1 MEGTKRIMD
10 IIEFVEKVCGCQ
22 LLDYQKEFLRKMQD
36 VSRDSDYQMLCLRSG
51 RIVLVP
57 ENSHVEPSRAHDG
70 YKSDIC
76 FVDEI
81 EHLRNESFKLR
92 QQEFA
97 EKEIAKFINA
107 MGKRNEDGMDQ
118 C

>member
-10 IIEFVEKVCGCQ
+10 IIEFVEKVCGCP
-22 LLDYQKEFLRKMQD
+22 LLEYQKEFLRKMQN
-36 VSRDSDYQMLCLRSG
+36 VSRDGDYQMLCLRSG

-57 ENSHVEPSRAHDG
+57 EGQGS
-70 YKSDIC
+70 KSDIR

-81 EHLRNESFKLR
+81 EYLQNESFKLR

-97 EKEIAKFINA
+97 EREIAKFINA
-107 MGKRNEDGMDQ
+107 TGKGK
-118 C
+118 

>member
-10 IIEFVEKVCGCQ
+10 IIEFVEKVCGCP
-22 LLDYQKEFLRKMQD
+22 LLDYQKEFLRKMQS
-36 VSRDSDYQMLCLRSG
+36 VSRNGDYQMLCLRSG
-51 RIVLVP
+51 RIVLIP
-57 ENSHVEPSRAHDG
+57 EGQG

-81 EHLRNESFKLR
+81 EYLRDKTFKLR

-97 EKEIAKFINA
+97 EKEIAKLINA
-107 MGKRNEDGMDQ
+107 VGKRK
-118 C
+118 

>member
-1 MEGTKRIMD
+1 MD
-10 IIEFVEKVCGCQ
+10 IIEFVEKVCGCP
-22 LLDYQKEFLRKMQD
+22 LLDYQKEFLRKMQN
-36 VSRDSDYQMLCLRSG
+36 VSRDGDYQMLCLRSG
-51 RIVLVP
+51 RIVLIP
-57 ENSHVEPSRAHDG
+57 EAQDG

-81 EHLRNESFKLR
+81 EYLRNETFKLR

-107 MGKRNEDGMDQ
+107 MGKGVGDGL
-118 C
+118 

>member
-10 IIEFVEKVCGCQ
+10 IIEFVEKVCGCP
-22 LLDYQKEFLRKMQD
+22 LLDYQKEFLRKMQS
-36 VSRDSDYQMLCLRSG
+36 VSRNGDYQMLCLRSG
-51 RIVLVP
+51 RIVLIP
-57 ENSHVEPSRAHDG
+57 EGHG
-70 YKSDIC
+70 YKADIC

-81 EHLRNESFKLR
+81 EHLRNETFKLR

-107 MGKRNEDGMDQ
+107 MGKDVGNGL
-118 C
+118 

>member
-1 MEGTKRIMD
+1 MD
-10 IIEFVEKVCGCQ
+10 IIEFVEKVCGCP
-22 LLDYQKEFLRKMQD
+22 LLDYQKEFLRRMHN
-36 VSRDSDYQMLCLRSG
+36 VSRDGDYHMLCLRSG
-51 RIVLVP
+51 RIVLIP
-57 ENSHVEPSRAHDG
+57 ESHRVEPAQVHDG

-81 EHLRNESFKLR
+81 DYLRNETFKLR

-107 MGKRNEDGMDQ
+107 MGKGVGDGL
-118 C
+118 

>member
-10 IIEFVEKVCGCQ
+10 IIEFVEKVCGCP
-22 LLDYQKEFLRKMQD
+22 LLDYQKEFLRKMQS
-36 VSRDSDYQMLCLRSG
+36 VSRNGDYQMLCLRSG
-51 RIVLVP
+51 RIVLIP
-57 ENSHVEPSRAHDG
+57 ENNHVEPSQVHDG
-70 YKSDIC
+70 SKSDIC

-97 EKEIAKFINA
+97 EKEIAKLINA
-107 MGKRNEDGMDQ
+107 VGKGK
-118 C
+118 

>member
-1 MEGTKRIMD
+1 MD
-10 IIEFVEKVCGCQ
+10 VIEFIEKVCGCQ
-22 LLDYQKEFLRKMQD
+22 LLESQKVFLRRMQN
-36 VSRDSDYQMLCLRSG
+36 VSRDGDYQMLCLRSG
-51 RIVLVP
+51 RIVLIP
-57 ENSHVEPSRAHDG
+57 ENTCTESSNNQDDG

-81 EHLRNESFKLR
+81 EYLRNETFKLR

-107 MGKRNEDGMDQ
+107 MGKDVGDGL
-118 C
+118 